1 MGRRARE
8 RLGGAVTG
16 LPAHHPSWERA
27 RSLARA
33 AAGAA
38 LPGVP
43 RTLEDALGHA
53 LAEPLTALTD
63 LPPFATSAM
72 DGWAVSGPGPW
83 QLGEL

>member
-1 MGRRARE
+1 M
-8 RLGGAVTG
+8 TG
-16 LPAHHPSWERA
+16 LPAHHPSWRRA

-33 AAGAA
+33 AAGPA

-43 RTLEDALGHA
+43 RTLADALGHA

-63 LPPFATSAM
+63 LPPFATAAM

-83 QLGEL
+83 RLGERGVLA